1 VKLSNLKTP
10 NLKGIDQRIP
20 APKATAALMENW
32 RSDWETGGW
41 TNRLGYEKLL
51 TSTSTFAPFVT
62 FGRIDSVFLWSERS
76 AALRWLLMET
86 GGALYLV
93 NYVRDAAML
102 LEDNRPKPAI
112 DSVPTSYVPLANGII
127 IANGQRVRRF
137 NGWPLDLSVSTIIP
151 RLLDLA
157 YVNHGYELIPP
168 APSPWGVDEK
178 DDLYDMDLASRTTVA
193 TGNETQDKGLGTLS
207 TDTTHE
213 FRYRMSFVDQT
224 GSESALS
231 PPSTAVSWTTPA
243 SGTTYRKVVALDI
256 DTGPP
261 GTVARRLYRTQYNTD
276 TFQFVVEIPNNV
288 ERMYYDSVPGT
299 ALGAEAP
306 SDLTPMPC
314 PNARFVAQ
322 AANCTFFD
330 GGPANP
336 TAIFYSM
343 PGTPAQFSVL
353 DYFYVGGDGGDV
365 TGLAGFY
372 NSVVVFRERQI
383 DVITGTYPDFSIDA
397 MLLDA
402 GGDAPQTTQ
411 AVPGHG
417 IVFLSNDGVYSLTG
431 GLEGGSEAKIDLISG
446 PIQGYIKRI
455 NRAVSAK
462 SVAVLCRRWKEY
474 QLWVP
479 LDGADDISVG
489 LIYHYDRKEWTVRT
503 GWPVACVTST
513 PEGDVIFGHRIGA
526 NGSNNAES
534 GLFVMSGARQMG
546 YTKKGE
552 NFVPGGVPTSVYL
565 SRLEDMGDSVDKKH
579 LRYVYVNQMTA
590 GSNTTPVQAEA
601 DRGLVVNVGPAL
613 ASQPADR
620 ALLPVFGSGLENES
634 GVWDTST
641 WAQPVPIDVRYS
653 LVLDG
658 AGYTQFRLSTTNDLV
673 LTGYTLGVVGS
684 TTEVIEGR
692 AATTRRPT

>member
-1 VKLSNLKTP
+1 MKLSNLKTP